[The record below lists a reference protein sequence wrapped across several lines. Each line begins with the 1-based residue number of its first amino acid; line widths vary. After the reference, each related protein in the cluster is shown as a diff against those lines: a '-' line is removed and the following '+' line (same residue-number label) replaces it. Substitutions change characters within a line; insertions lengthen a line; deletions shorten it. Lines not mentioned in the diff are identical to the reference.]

1 MSEVRVTELDVTKQ
15 TWGEK
20 KVSFWLSRAQTR
32 LAYLATVSCGIQGR
46 PVAPRAARRFHDSSS
61 SSSSSSLHLGPLF
74 IVDDESLNDYIW
86 RWHKLIPASLAK
98 SCSPPDYAKQAYILS
113 L

>member
-1 MSEVRVTELDVTKQ
+1 MSEGRVTELDVTKQ
-15 TWGEK
+15 TARRGDKK

-32 LAYLATVSCGIQGR
+32 LAYLATVSCSIQG
-46 PVAPRAARRFHDSSS
+46 PSGAPHAARLAAPAILPPFSTSTPT
-61 SSSSSSLHLGPLF
+61 L
-74 IVDDESLNDYIW
+74 IVNDESLNDYIW

>member
-1 MSEVRVTELDVTKQ
+1 M
-15 TWGEK
+15 
-20 KVSFWLSRAQTR
+20 SFWLNRAQTR
-32 LAYLATVSCGIQGR
+32 LAYLATVSCGIQDHPMLHILSTR
-46 PVAPRAARRFHDSSS
+46 YLLFHSSSPFLHLAPFIVNDSS
-61 SSSSSSLHLGPLF
+61 F
-74 IVDDESLNDYIW
+74 NDYIW